1 MEFGIK
7 LGGAIDIGGLKN
19 NRSFSR
25 SLAIEGFWSN
35 IFKLGLVKISV
46 LDRFGQYKNVPPF
59 LRSEVFHDQLNQQQK

>member
-25 SLAIEGFWSN
+25 SLAIEGFWIN
-35 IFKLGLVKISV
+35 PKDLVKISV
-46 LDRFGQYKNVPPF
+46 RDRFGQYKNIPPF
-59 LRSEVFHDQLNQQQK
+59 LRSEVFLDQLNQQQK